1 MKKVLIGL
9 VVGILLLT
17 GCGNYGEPNE
27 VSNSNDTEMKLTTDT
42 IVTNQGLATCV
53 VALSTEKYLAPAVD
67 CVWENGER

>member
-9 VVGILLLT
+9 VVGISLLT

-27 VSNSNDTEMKLTTDT
+27 VSNSNGTEMKLTTDT

-53 VALSTEKYLAPAVD
+53 VVISTFDAVAPAVD